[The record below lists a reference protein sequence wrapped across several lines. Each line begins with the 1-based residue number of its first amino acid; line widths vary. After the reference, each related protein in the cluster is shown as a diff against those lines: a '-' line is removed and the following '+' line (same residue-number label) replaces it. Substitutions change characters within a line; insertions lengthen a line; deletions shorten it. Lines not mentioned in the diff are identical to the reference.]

1 MVKITISGMPG
12 SGKSSLKDNL
22 ATKLQYASFISVGDI
37 HGEIANEKGMN
48 INDLMEFAKTD
59 ISIHKEMDKKVKE
72 YGQRHKDAIIEGWIA
87 YNFVPDSIKIF
98 LDVDE
103 NTGAERIYHAQRKDE
118 PKYTSIQETL
128 MQTKKRLEDT
138 CQGFQK
144 THKLDFLN
152 KDQYDIIINTTNK
165 TPEEVLHLADKKII
179 DYNQKMFPPT
189 FYLAHPTESKK
200 EVRTWQQKFEEQTK
214 IKLINPFFD
223 CNSLETEMGH
233 LGKEKYLQMSKEQR
247 SELIRGDLEGI
258 ADKKVIG
265 GIFLFD
271 KSYTLGT
278 PLELALTKLM
288 GKLTYTVAMHPEQA
302 YKKHPTFALFSDE
315 IFAGYGELENFM
327 KKNKQNF
334 FRDLEQ
340 SRQRTL
346 KDSTLQVIYNQVFK
360 NIELLAKE

>member
-22 ATKLQYASFISVGDI
+22 ATKLQYTSFISVGDI
-37 HGEIANEKGMN
+37 HGEIANEKGMS

-72 YGQRHKDAIIEGWIA
+72 YGQKHKDAIIEGWIA

-118 PKYTSIQETL
+118 PKYASIQETL
-128 MQTKKRLEDT
+128 IQTKKRLEDT

-189 FYLAHPTESKK
+189 FYLAHPTE
-200 EVRTWQQKFEEQTK
+200 
-214 IKLINPFFD
+214 
-223 CNSLETEMGH
+223 LEKEMGH

-315 IFAGYGELENFM
+315 IFTGYEELEDFM